1 MKRIKME
8 RLNALFE
15 KMVANNA
22 NKDERCE
29 LRVLYQEYIDDGRIN
44 NAYQAQP
51 VAPSMQVANW

>member
-22 NKDERCE
+22 NSDERCE
-29 LRVLYQEYIDDGRIN
+29 LRVLYQEYIDDGRSS
-44 NAYQAQP
+44 AYQAQP
-51 VAPSMQVANW
+51 TEPSMQVANW